1 MRGAI
6 SAKLFGVGGQLIDVD
21 DRRVFVGTI
30 VTIEPGENERDL
42 QVDRSISL
50 AFAAVPH

>member
-6 SAKLFGVGGQLIDVD
+6 GVKFFGVGVQLIGID
-21 DRRVFVGTI
+21 DRRI
-30 VTIEPGENERDL
+30 VLGAIVNIKPGENERDL